1 MPVRYDHPFTCGFR
15 GRPGFSGTDGS
26 AGMDGSDGT
35 MGSTDPDHPS
45 PEGSGGSDG
54 LAGRDGW
61 GGATGA
67 DGPVTVVFDPAV
79 KPYLGAIH
87 LPEGPGVVLRED
99 KVGPL
104 W

>member
-1 MPVRYDHPFTCGFR
+1 
-15 GRPGFSGTDGS
+15 
-26 AGMDGSDGT
+26 MDGSDGA
-35 MGSTDPDHPS
+35 P
-45 PEGSGGSDG
+45 
-54 LAGRDGW
+54 
-61 GGATGA
+61 GA

-87 LPEGPGVVLRED
+87 LPKGQGVVLREG